1 MIWKRHLLFKS
12 KFFKLNSSQFSNGHA
27 TLSVYDPSITETLL
41 FCNHFANI
49 RLVSELNSFSKLLLE
64 DEGTSFF
71 NQFFALC
78 KDFLKSSDLLPEK
91 EQFFLLQRW
100 SLRKE
105 FTAIRHRTNSVYIA
119 KSVSLK
125 NGVQKKDNF
134 GYMFWNLNLQL
145 HDCWHPTTPASY
157 STVNVS
163 EQILKQVK
171 KRKKTNASNDPI
183 AADEYNSIWVTRAQS
198 TLSSEDDW
206 QYEVE
211 TSRSTSQVTTSLS
224 HRKTNNH
231 ISLLNKRM

>member
-64 DEGTSFF
+64 DECTTFF

-145 HDCWHPTTPASY
+145 HYCWHPTTPAHIQLLTYQNRFSSKLRKGKKQTLQTIQSQLM
-157 STVNVS
+157 STTAYGWHVLSRPHRRKMTGNMQS
-163 EQILKQVK
+163 
-171 KRKKTNASNDPI
+171 KRRDP
-183 AADEYNSIWVTRAQS
+183 
-198 TLSSEDDW
+198 
-206 QYEVE
+206 
-211 TSRSTSQVTTSLS
+211 
-224 HRKTNNH
+224 HPK
-231 ISLLNKRM
+231 